1 MQKKKISR
9 PRKFIRNEKNKDG
22 GEWGLNVMSFTY
34 VLLEAVAGPW
44 GNVKQVVGNMGL
56 EVVRADVMRKMIY
69 LRSYVARTK
78 SKGPY

>member
-1 MQKKKISR
+1 MQGNG
-9 PRKFIRNEKNKDG
+9 PLMF
-22 GEWGLNVMSFTY
+22 
-34 VLLEAVAGPW
+34 LLDAVAGTQ

-56 EVVRADVMRKMIY
+56 EVVRADVMRKMIC

>member
-1 MQKKKISR
+1 
-9 PRKFIRNEKNKDG
+9 
-22 GEWGLNVMSFTY
+22 MSFTY
-34 VLLEAVAGPW
+34 VLLEAVAGPQ
-44 GNVKQVVGNMGL
+44 GKVKQVVGNMGL

>member
-1 MQKKKISR
+1 MLI
-9 PRKFIRNEKNKDG
+9 
-22 GEWGLNVMSFTY
+22 MSFTY
-34 VLLEAVAGPW
+34 VLLEAVAGPQ
-44 GNVKQVVGNMGL
+44 GKVKQVVGNMGL